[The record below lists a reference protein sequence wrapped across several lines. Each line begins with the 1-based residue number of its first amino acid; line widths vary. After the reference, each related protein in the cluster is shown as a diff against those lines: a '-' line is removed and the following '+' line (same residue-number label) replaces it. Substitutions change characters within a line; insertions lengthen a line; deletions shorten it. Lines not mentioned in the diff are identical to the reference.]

1 MGYTAIDAAID
12 YESAFTGVRKTVD
25 ATDEQFVSLYNSILD
40 LSTEIPAT
48 AEEIAKVAEVAGQL
62 GIKTNDL
69 MNFTEVMV
77 NLGES
82 TNLSAEEAASALA
95 KFANI
100 TGMSADDYE
109 RLGSVIV
116 DLGNNFA
123 TTEADIVDMAMR
135 LASTGEI
142 TGLSQSQMMAVATA
156 LNSVGIEAEAGG
168 SAFSKLLKKVQLA
181 VETGSSDLNKFASVS
196 NMSVS
201 EFKELW
207 GKDAVAAIGAFTE
220 GLNDTERNGK
230 SAVAVLDDLD
240 IKEVIMLNAENR
252 I

>member
-1 MGYTAIDAAID
+1 
-12 YESAFTGVRKTVD
+12 
-25 ATDEQFVSLYNSILD
+25 
-40 LSTEIPAT
+40 
-48 AEEIAKVAEVAGQL
+48 
-62 GIKTNDL
+62 

-123 TTEADIVDMAMR
+123 TTEADIVNMAMR

-168 SAFSKLLKKVQLA
+168 SAFSKLLKRFSLPLKRVQ
-181 VETGSSDLNKFASVS
+181 
-196 NMSVS
+196 
-201 EFKELW
+201 
-207 GKDAVAAIGAFTE
+207 
-220 GLNDTERNGK
+220 
-230 SAVAVLDDLD
+230 
-240 IKEVIMLNAENR
+240 VI
-252 I
+252 